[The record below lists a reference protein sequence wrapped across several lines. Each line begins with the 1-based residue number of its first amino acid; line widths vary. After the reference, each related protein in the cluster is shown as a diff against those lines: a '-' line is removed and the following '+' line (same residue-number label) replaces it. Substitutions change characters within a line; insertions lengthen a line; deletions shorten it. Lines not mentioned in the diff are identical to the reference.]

1 VPVLRVTHDY
11 HPSDAADV
19 FEVSVSIENLSAAT
33 VDPRYRR
40 AMDWDIP
47 PTEFE
52 EYVTI
57 QGTADAANVLFAS
70 DDGFANGD
78 PFAGPSQ
85 ILFTGDA
92 VDSGPED
99 HGALFDFGFTP
110 IAPGGVTD
118 FEIYYGAAESEVAAN
133 AALGRVEA
141 EIYSLGQPSSPGGPD
156 LGTPNT
162 FLFAFAGVGGQV
174 QFPEISGTVT
184 DAEGDPVEGAWVLA
198 YRDADGF
205 APTAVVLSA
214 ADGTYAFGDLP
225 DGTYRIGYAPV
236 ARTDLAGEWYDGVYL
251 RSEADPLVVT
261 ASTSTVAPHAGI
273 DASLVETGRLTGT
286 ITGPTGAPVT
296 GARISLYLPTDGLY
310 SLRWTTTGA
319 DGTYTFP
326 VPTLG
331 AGSYK
336 VAIRPPDGSG
346 LRLEWFDDVAT
357 REAATAIPLGP
368 GISATAN
375 AQLAAK

>member
-1 VPVLRVTHDY
+1 
-11 HPSDAADV
+11 
-19 FEVSVSIENLSAAT
+19 
-33 VDPRYRR
+33 
-40 AMDWDIP
+40 MDWDIP
-47 PTEFE
+47 PTEFS

-57 QGTADAANVLFAS
+57 QGTGSAENVLFAS
-70 DDGFANGD
+70 DDGFAIGD

-85 ILFTGDA
+85 ILFTGDG

-236 ARTDLAGEWYDGVYL
+236 ARTDLAGEWYDGVYE
-251 RSEADPLVVT
+251 RSTADSLVVT
-261 ASTSTVAPHAGI
+261 ATTSTVAPHTGI
-273 DASLVETGRLTGT
+273 DASLVNTGQVTGT
-286 ITGPTGAPVT
+286 VTGPTGAPVA
-296 GARISLYLPTDGLY
+296 GVRVSLYLPTDGLY
-310 SLRWTTTGA
+310 ALRWATTGA

-326 VPTLG
+326 VPALG
-331 AGSYK
+331 AGTYK
-336 VAIRPPDGSG
+336 AIFRPPAGSG
-346 LRLEWFDDVAT
+346 LRWEWYDNVRV
-357 REAATAIPLGP
+357 REAAVDLVLGP
-368 GISATAN
+368 GISLTAN
-375 AQLAAK
+375 AQLAAQ